1 MHLLFL
7 FLIIILFIKS
17 RIVRWAGHMVTWEWG
32 GDEICVQGYGG
43 PPPPK
48 KKNRRRR
55 LSHLEDLGV
64 HRKTILTF

>member
-43 PPPPK
+43 PPPK
-48 KKNRRRR
+48 KK
-55 LSHLEDLGV
+55 
-64 HRKTILTF
+64 K